1 MTVKFRR
8 DNAFVGGF
16 DPDQSPRRNI
26 DNDMIMVI
34 SLKLPKL
41 RNAGSVVIYHE
52 GFVCDVI

>member
-8 DNAFVGGF
+8 DNAFVGGL

-26 DNDMIMVI
+26 DNDMIMI
-34 SLKLPKL
+34 IGLKLPNL
-41 RNAGSVVIYHE
+41 GNAGSVVIYHE